1 MEAGLLSVLRG
12 HKLLYSNLSLI
23 LLLAVGAGYLLIN
36 VARVERP
43 GSTYTVTVQLQR
55 SGGLQAG
62 NDVTW
67 RGFRVGSVRSVEII
81 DGGAGIA
88 AKADIER
95 KYQIPADTQI
105 AVAAL
110 SAAGEQYIDF
120 RPNTDA
126 PPYLRDGQVVTF
138 DPSKISTPT
147 PVWQTLTDSSELIS
161 SIDPD
166 KLGVILDQTD
176 IALSGGP
183 DQLRGLI
190 EGLSVAT
197 TGLDNRLPQTVS
209 LLRNLQVI
217 AGTTAH
223 AQPDLSTLTRNSS
236 MLVDQARAADGELRG
251 LLDRAPE
258 QIAVLDATLDRNLD
272 PIQSLATTMQAIVQ
286 AALLRLPAVR
296 ALFPAL
302 VIGTSAMGVPAH
314 DGEFYTII
322 DIWSRPWCQY
332 PVPALAAT
340 IATDRTFGRWNY
352 CDNPPDDQQI
362 RGSAN
367 APRPNIPNNGAHRPT
382 GVDPQ
387 ERTLPPVK

>member
-1 MEAGLLSVLRG
+1 MLRG
-12 HKLLYSNLSLI
+12 HKLLYSNLALI
-23 LLLAVGAGYLLIN
+23 VLLAVGAGYLLVS
-36 VARVERP
+36 VARVQRP
-43 GSTYTVTVQLQR
+43 GNTYAVTVQLDR

-67 RGFRVGSVRSVEII
+67 RGFRVGSVRSVDII

-88 AKADIER
+88 ATADIEK
-95 KYQIPADTQI
+95 KYKIPADTEI

-120 RPNTDA
+120 RPHTDA
-126 PPYLRDGQVVTF
+126 PPFLHDGQVVRF

-147 PVWQTLTDSSELIS
+147 PVWQTLTDTNELIA

-166 KLGVILDQTD
+166 KVGVILDQLD
-176 IALSGGP
+176 IALGGGP

-209 LLRNLQVI
+209 LLQNLQII
-217 AGTTAH
+217 AGTTSL
-223 AQPDLSTLTRNSS
+223 AQPDLGTVTRNSS
-236 MLVDQARAADGELRG
+236 ILVEQARAADRELRG

-258 QIAVLDATLDRNLD
+258 QIAVLDGTLDRNMD

-314 DGEFYTII
+314 DGEFYTIV
-322 DIWSRPWCQY
+322 DIWTRPWCQY
-332 PVPALAAT
+332 PVPALAAFL
-340 IATDRTFGRWNY
+340 ATDRTFGRWNY

>member
-1 MEAGLLSVLRG
+1 MSVLRG
-12 HKLLYSNLSLI
+12 HKLLYSNLALI
-23 LLLAVGAGYLLIN
+23 VLLAVGAGYLLIS
-36 VARVERP
+36 VARVHRP
-43 GSTYTVTVQLQR
+43 GNTYSVTVQLDR

-67 RGFRVGSVRSVEII
+67 RGFRVGSVRSVDII

-88 AKADIER
+88 ATADIDR
-95 KYQIPADTQI
+95 KYQIPADTEI

-120 RPNTDA
+120 RPHTDA
-126 PPYLRDGQVVTF
+126 PPFLHDGQVVRF
-138 DPSKISTPT
+138 DPSKITTPT
-147 PVWQTLTDSSELIS
+147 PVWQTLTNSNELIA

-166 KLGVILDQTD
+166 KVGVILDQLD
-176 IALSGGP
+176 IALGGGP

-209 LLRNLQVI
+209 LLQNLQVI
-217 AGTTAH
+217 AGTTSL
-223 AQPDLSTLTRNSS
+223 AQPDLGTLTRNSS
-236 MLVDQARAADGELRG
+236 ILVEQARAADRELRG

-258 QIAVLDATLDRNLD
+258 QIAVLDRTLDRNLD

-314 DGEFYTII
+314 DGEFYTIV
-322 DIWSRPWCQY
+322 DIWTRPWCQY
-332 PVPALAAT
+332 PVPAVAAFL
-340 IATDRTFGRWNY
+340 ATDRTFGRWNY
-352 CDNPPDDQQI
+352 CNNPPDDQQI

-382 GVDPQ
+382 GVDPK

>member
-12 HKLLYSNLSLI
+12 HKLLYSNLALI
-23 LLLAVGAGYLLIN
+23 VLLAVGAGYLLIS
-36 VARVERP
+36 VARVHRP
-43 GSTYTVTVQLQR
+43 GNTYSVTVQLDR

-67 RGFRVGSVRSVEII
+67 RGFRVGSVRSVDII

-88 AKADIER
+88 ATADIDR
-95 KYQIPADTQI
+95 KYQIPADTEI

-120 RPNTDA
+120 RPHTDA
-126 PPYLRDGQVVTF
+126 PPFLHDGQVVRF
-138 DPSKISTPT
+138 DPSKITTPT
-147 PVWQTLTDSSELIS
+147 PVWQTLTNSNELIA

-166 KLGVILDQTD
+166 KVGVILDQLD
-176 IALSGGP
+176 IALGGGP

-209 LLRNLQVI
+209 LLQNLQVI
-217 AGTTAH
+217 AGTTSL
-223 AQPDLSTLTRNSS
+223 AQPDLGTLTRNSS
-236 MLVDQARAADGELRG
+236 ILVEQARAADRELRG
-251 LLDRAPE
+251 VLDRAPE
-258 QIAVLDATLDRNLD
+258 QIAVLDRTLDRNLD

-314 DGEFYTII
+314 DGEFYTIV
-322 DIWSRPWCQY
+322 DIWTRPWCQY
-332 PVPALAAT
+332 PVPAVAAFL
-340 IATDRTFGRWNY
+340 ATDRTFGRWNY
-352 CDNPPDDQQI
+352 CNNPPDDQQI

>member
-12 HKLLYSNLSLI
+12 HKLLYSNLALI
-23 LLLAVGAGYLLIN
+23 VLLAVGAGYLLIS
-36 VARVERP
+36 VARVHRP
-43 GSTYTVTVQLQR
+43 GNTYSVTVQLDR

-67 RGFRVGSVRSVEII
+67 RGFRVGSVRSVDII

-88 AKADIER
+88 ATADIDR
-95 KYQIPADTQI
+95 KYQIPADTEI

-120 RPNTDA
+120 RPHTDA
-126 PPYLRDGQVVTF
+126 PPFLHDGQVVRF
-138 DPSKISTPT
+138 DPSKITTPT
-147 PVWQTLTDSSELIS
+147 PVWQTLTNSNELIA

-166 KLGVILDQTD
+166 KVGVILDQLD
-176 IALSGGP
+176 IALGGGP

-209 LLRNLQVI
+209 LLQNLQVI
-217 AGTTAH
+217 AGTTSL
-223 AQPDLSTLTRNSS
+223 AQPDLGTLTRNSS
-236 MLVDQARAADGELRG
+236 ILVEQARAADRELRG

-258 QIAVLDATLDRNLD
+258 QIAVLDRTLDRNLD

-314 DGEFYTII
+314 DGEFYTIV
-322 DIWSRPWCQY
+322 DIWTRPWCQY
-332 PVPALAAT
+332 PVPAVAAFL
-340 IATDRTFGRWNY
+340 ATDRTFGRWNY
-352 CDNPPDDQQI
+352 CNNPPDDQQI

-382 GVDPQ
+382 GVDPK

>member
-12 HKLLYSNLSLI
+12 HKLLFSNLALI
-23 LLLAVGAGYLLIN
+23 LLLAVGAAYLLID
-36 VARVERP
+36 VARVRAP
-43 GSTYTVTVQLQR
+43 GSTYSVTVQLDR

-67 RGFRVGSVRSVEII
+67 RGYRVGSVRAVEII

-88 AKADIER
+88 ATAEIEK
-95 KYQIPADTQI
+95 KYKIPADTEI

-120 RPNTDA
+120 RPHSDA
-126 PPYLRDGQVVTF
+126 PPYLHDGQVVRF
-138 DPSKISTPT
+138 DPNKISTPT
-147 PVWQTLTDSSELIS
+147 PVWQTLTDSNELIA

-166 KLGVILDQTD
+166 KVGVILDNMDT
-176 IALSGGP
+176 ALGGGP

-209 LLRNLQVI
+209 LLQNLQVI
-217 AGTTAH
+217 AGTTSH
-223 AQPDLSTLTRNSS
+223 AQPDLGTLTRNSQT
-236 MLVDQARAADGELRG
+236 LVAQALAADGELRG

-258 QIAVLDATLDRNLD
+258 QVAILDATLDRNLD
-272 PIQSLATTMQAIVQ
+272 PIQSLATTMSAIVT

-296 ALFPAL
+296 ELFPAL

-314 DGEFYTII
+314 NGEFNTII
-322 DIWSRPWCQY
+322 DIWNRPWCQY
-332 PVPALAAT
+332 PVPAVAPFLAT
-340 IATDRTFGRWNY
+340 EGGFGRWNY
-352 CDNPPDDQQI
+352 CDNPPADQQI

-367 APRPNIPNNGAHRPT
+367 APRPNVPNNGAHRPT